1 MPVSGASLHFDLYR
15 DAVNPGAN
23 PSGNYTGPWRDKLTA
38 ADGTAWTGTFAAADG
53 DASLDSLRFA
63 GGTTLSKA
71 TGALTID
78 WENGTEARIR
88 SELTWNAIKNI
99 ALDQF
104 DGTKLTIQNF
114 VDVLLALA
122 ANTIDQSV
130 IIDGA
135 KRGKIDLGS
144 GNEAAVLDAAV
155 RTWEALGCE
164 GFARVDL
171 MLGEGEVGPQ
181 VLEVNSIP
189 GLTDTSLLP
198 MAAEAAGL
206 SFERFV
212 ERALELAL

>member
-23 PSGNYTGPWRDKLTA
+23 PSGNYTGPWRDKITA
-38 ADGTAWTGTFAAADG
+38 ADGAAWTGTFAAADG

-104 DGTKLTIQNF
+104 DGTKLT
-114 VDVLLALA
+114 DLAPYGVVPGQHWAADDDDSIIFQSTRGACRALPFKNLHERSVSFAPGLA
-122 ANTIDQSV
+122 AG
-130 IIDGA
+130 GA
-135 KRGKIDLGS
+135 IRRSGGQRHYLVAIQQGGS
-144 GNEAAVLDAAV
+144 AFN
-155 RTWEALGCE
+155 
-164 GFARVDL
+164 
-171 MLGEGEVGPQ
+171 Q
-181 VLEVNSIP
+181 N
-189 GLTDTSLLP
+189 
-198 MAAEAAGL
+198 
-206 SFERFV
+206 
-212 ERALELAL
+212 

>member
-1 MPVSGASLHFDLYR
+1 MPVSGASLHFNLYR

-78 WENGTEARIR
+78 WENATEARIR

-104 DGTKLTIQNF
+104 DGTKLTIENF
-114 VDVLLALA
+114 VDVLLALS

-144 GNEAAVLDAAV
+144 GNDTLWIGVDSNTNDWGNSFIVNAGAGDDHVTLARATVDYSI
-155 RTWEALGCE
+155 TG
-164 GFARVDL
+164 GFAAAFQERW
-171 MLGEGEVGPQ
+171 
-181 VLEVNSIP
+181 
-189 GLTDTSLLP
+189 TS
-198 MAAEAAGL
+198 
-206 SFERFV
+206 RCW
-212 ERALELAL
+212 